1 MADVTE
7 DRVLSV
13 LRTMIDP
20 DLHKDIVSLGF
31 VKDVEIN
38 DGQVGFTIELTT
50 PACPV
55 KAEFEEQAKQLVG
68 ALPGVKSVN
77 VNMTAQVRSGVPEQ
91 SAMPGVKNIIAVGSG
106 KGGVGKTTASVNLS
120 IALAQTGASVGLLDG
135 DVYGPNIPRM
145 MGVSRQPKAQ
155 EIEVDGKKALRI
167 VPLENYGIKM
177 MSMGFI
183 VGEDEA
189 VVWRGPMLTKATQQM
204 LHDVLWG
211 ELDYLVVDL
220 PPGTGDVQISLC
232 QLVPVTGAV
241 MVTTPQKVAFADVLK
256 GVAAFKRLNVPL
268 FGVIENMSHFIC
280 PQCDHETDLFPRGS
294 VEKECEERKL
304 KFLGSIP
311 FVQEVAYGGDEGKP
325 VVTTHPDSV
334 ATQSLKSVAQALAAS
349 VSTQVMRKQRFS
361 EDDMLPISPA
371 Q

>member
-155 EIEVDGKKALRI
+155 EI
-167 VPLENYGIKM
+167 
-177 MSMGFI
+177 
-183 VGEDEA
+183 
-189 VVWRGPMLTKATQQM
+189 
-204 LHDVLWG
+204 
-211 ELDYLVVDL
+211 
-220 PPGTGDVQISLC
+220 
-232 QLVPVTGAV
+232 
-241 MVTTPQKVAFADVLK
+241 
-256 GVAAFKRLNVPL
+256 
-268 FGVIENMSHFIC
+268 
-280 PQCDHETDLFPRGS
+280 
-294 VEKECEERKL
+294 
-304 KFLGSIP
+304 
-311 FVQEVAYGGDEGKP
+311 
-325 VVTTHPDSV
+325 
-334 ATQSLKSVAQALAAS
+334 
-349 VSTQVMRKQRFS
+349 
-361 EDDMLPISPA
+361 
-371 Q
+371 

>member
-1 MADVTE
+1 MAEVTE
-7 DRVLSV
+7 DSVLSV

-31 VKDVEIN
+31 VQDVEIN

-68 ALPGVKSVN
+68 SLPGVKSVN

-91 SAMPGVKNIIAVGSG
+91 SPMPGVKNIIAVGSG

-241 MVTTPQKVAFADVLK
+241 MVTTPQQVAFADVLK

-280 PQCDHETDLFPRGS
+280 PHCDHETDLFPRGS

-304 KFLGSIP
+304 KFLGSNP

-325 VVTTHPDSV
+325 VVTTRPDSV
-334 ATQSLKSVAQALAAS
+334 ATKSLKSVAQALAAS

-361 EDDMLPISPA
+361 EDDMLPISPG